1 MDWRFLLEIHHSV
14 SEVWIRQFKK
24 LNICNVQKNGKF
36 QSGHAADDPLGTSVL
51 SGMDFQNSKGIL
63 SRSLRD
69 MGRQLPRGGQWRN
82 VAV

>member
-1 MDWRFLLEIHHSV
+1 MIFPGKSPEI
-14 SEVWIRQFKK
+14 
-24 LNICNVQKNGKF
+24 LQKNGKF
-36 QSGHAADDPLGTSVL
+36 QSGHADDPLGTSVL